1 MAECRMPE
9 EFYEVASR
17 HLPPDEPVG
26 RQGGRP
32 RIKNRAV
39 LKVIWYVLTTGC
51 RWHDVPPEMG
61 CSGETARTR
70 PNTAAHR
77 ESSGGELGRRGR

>member
-32 RIKNRAV
+32 RTKNRAV
-39 LKVIWYVLTTGC
+39 LIEWC
-51 RWHDVPPEMG
+51 
-61 CSGETARTR
+61 
-70 PNTAAHR
+70 
-77 ESSGGELGRRGR
+77 